1 MHGLSSG
8 GTEPYDQ
15 FAWTD
20 AGMIALVEFAAAN
33 LDFVDTGRIGV
44 TGHSLGGRIISN
56 TLAHYGVA
64 YEKALAQAQ
73 AGF

>member
-1 MHGLSSG
+1 
-8 GTEPYDQ
+8 
-15 FAWTD
+15 
-20 AGMIALVEFAAAN
+20 MIALVEFAAAN

-73 AGF
+73 EPDSEGGYGDSGKRAGICPVPE